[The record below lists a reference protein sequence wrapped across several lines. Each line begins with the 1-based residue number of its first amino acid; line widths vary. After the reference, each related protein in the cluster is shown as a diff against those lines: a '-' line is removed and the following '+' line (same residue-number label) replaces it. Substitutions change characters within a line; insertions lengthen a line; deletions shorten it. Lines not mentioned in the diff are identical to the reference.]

1 MKLIVNP
8 HTIEIVKDLVN
19 EKEIDVTKCEF
30 EFADEITDD
39 YVKEA
44 YFTYNGTTYKQII
57 QNNECKIPYEV
68 LENKGMVEIGVV
80 CYKLEND
87 EYVKRY
93 NPSPAYFNSLIG
105 SLKEEYENSEPVT
118 PTDKEQIEQALN
130 DGLNDIQSAIDEV
143 DNKIIEVNNA
153 IEETNNL
160 NIDVNKVD
168 KEATIELTKKDGTQK
183 EVKIYDGVSLQFM
196 WQGTSLGIKT
206 DDMQD
211 YVFVNLQGI
220 QGIPGPQG
228 EPFRI
233 KKTYSSV
240 AEMNADF
247 NNMNYGDYVM
257 IASTVEV
264 EDNAKLYTRGEL
276 QWIFITDFSG
286 ATGIKGE
293 TGATPNIQIGNVTSG
308 DTPNVTRTGTNENP
322 ILNFTLVKG
331 DKGNKGD
338 KGDIGLTGNG
348 ISNISKTGTSGLVD
362 TYTITYTNG
371 QTTTYQITNGEDGEV
386 TQEQLDKVQA
396 ELDYY
401 KMLENAL
408 PKVEGEGE
416 SITLDNTAKCPMKLG
431 FKGQIQ
437 QDSTTGTNLISLDTQ
452 QCKVSL
458 NAGDY
463 IVAKNETSND
473 LTLNLYTNYG
483 DSTRNDF
490 WSVSANNFRK
500 ISVGYNTGAIK
511 WTSTP
516 DGLAWVNAGE
526 TSLPYE
532 PYTGGSPSPSPSYPQ
547 DIHIVS
553 GDNTIKVEGR
563 NRLNY
568 TLFVQNNQKTYTSS
582 GVTATINDDGT
593 ITLNGTATANKDFY
607 MVNNGVKTS
616 NHKLVLFAID
626 GTFTGNTSAYA
637 YTSGSQNGKHAD
649 LSTLGTSEVNLTS
662 NLDYTSFEIYVRNGN
677 VYNNARFGIMVV
689 DKDLTINTYEP
700 YKGYTKEINLP
711 VENLFDKNNVVDN
724 SYYETNGDI
733 SSSNNYF
740 RVDNYTYCYN
750 KGNLTISG
758 VASQGSGQLIFYD
771 ENKNYVDYYG
781 FKNRTLAIPN
791 NVYYYRFASPK
802 TNKDTI
808 QIEFCSKANSYTPY
822 GTTPI
827 ELGKI
832 GNYED
837 EFFKNTID
845 SEYYDSTL
853 ELDKWYLKKRIG
865 KVVLDGS
872 ETWGIL
878 ETTFGYR
885 FRTTLSNSVA
895 SGTGNVNSY
904 CSHFILGSTYN
915 DKNVYA
921 ISDTGNL
928 NISLDENYTTI
939 SQFKTWLNTHN
950 TIVYYVLA
958 TPTNILLN
966 DTLQATLDSFYSWQ
980 EQTNISQENND
991 LPFVIK
997 ASAIRDMTKIYD
1009 I

>member
-1 MKLIVNP
+1 MKLIVKP

-19 EKEIDVTKCEF
+19 EKEIDITKCEF

-80 CYKLEND
+80 AYKLEND

-105 SLKEEYENSEPVT
+105 SLKEQYENSEPIT

-130 DGLNDIQSAIDEV
+130 DGLNDIQNAINEV
-143 DNKIIEVNNA
+143 DDKIIEVNDA

-220 QGIPGPQG
+220 QGMPGPQG

-257 IASTVEV
+257 IASTVEE

-331 DKGNKGD
+331 DKGLKGD
-338 KGDIGLTGNG
+338 RGDVGLTGNG
-348 ISNISKTGTSGLVD
+348 ISSVRKTSTSGLID
-362 TYTITYTNG
+362 TYTITFTNG
-371 QTTTYQITNGEDGEV
+371 TTTTFDITNGEDGEV

-416 SITLDNTAKCPMKLG
+416 SITLEDTAKCPMKIG

-437 QDSTTGTNLISLDTQ
+437 QDSYTGKNKLNVDTSFEEVGVIGTPTNGGLLLTGTATTSRAKAISNTPISAGNYTATIFF
-452 QCKVSL
+452 VS
-458 NAGDY
+458 GSH
-463 IVAKNETSND
+463 TSNRKLYLD
-473 LTLNLYTNYG
+473 FYNGAKKIGSLEFSNSSLSLPITLEQKAT
-483 DSTRNDF
+483 STRFGFQNGDTF
-490 WSVSANNFRK
+490 NSFQINIQIESG
-500 ISVGYNTGAIK
+500 SS
-511 WTSTP
+511 STE
-516 DGLAWVNAGE
+516 WE
-526 TSLPYE
+526 K
-532 PYTGGSPSPSPSYPQ
+532 YTGGSPSPSPDYPQ
-547 DIHIVS
+547 PIHIVS
-553 GDNTIKVEGR
+553 GDNEITIQNK
-563 NRLNY
+563 NY
-568 TLFVQNNQKTYTSS
+568 LHFNDNSTTSS
-582 GVTATINDDGT
+582 GVTTTILNNDITISGT
-593 ITLNGTATANKDFY
+593 
-607 MVNNGVKTS
+607 
-616 NHKLVLFAID
+616 
-626 GTFTGNTSAYA
+626 NTNMSAH
-637 YTSGSQNGKHAD
+637 S
-649 LSTLGTSEVNLTS
+649 LLGQTS
-662 NLDYTSFEIYVRNGN
+662 NLPKLQKGATYIFSSTKSHSGIYIQLNYKDTNDKEKSLVTLWGTSTTFVVPNDFKEFIRLFIGINANVTAINLNFKLQIEKGNQATSYVEH
-677 VYNNARFGIMVV
+677 
-689 DKDLTINTYEP
+689 KE
-700 YKGYTKEINLP
+700 YTKEINL
-711 VENLFDKNNVVDN
+711 
-724 SYYETNGDI
+724 G
-733 SSSNNYF
+733 
-740 RVDNYTYCYN
+740 
-750 KGNLTISG
+750 
-758 VASQGSGQLIFYD
+758 
-771 ENKNYVDYYG
+771 
-781 FKNRTLAIPN
+781 
-791 NVYYYRFASPK
+791 
-802 TNKDTI
+802 
-808 QIEFCSKANSYTPY
+808 
-822 GTTPI
+822 
-827 ELGKI
+827 ELEVGGI
-832 GNYED
+832 GEYED

-853 ELDKWYLKKRIG
+853 LQDKWYLKKRIR
-865 KVVLDGS
+865 KVTFDGS
-872 ETWGIL
+872 EGFSNN
-878 ETTFGYR
+878 FGTNL
-885 FRTTLSNSVA
+885 FRHYGSKIADYPFIVGYGLSNYFKYNSIQ
-895 SGTGNVNSY
+895 SGINNGTTNGDFVLQRSAG
-904 CSHFILGSTYN
+904 GSESGYAYTLFF
-915 DKNVYA
+915 KNTDY
-921 ISDTGNL
+921 DNPT
-928 NISLDENYTTI
+928 D
-939 SQFKTWLNTHN
+939 FKLWLSTHN
-950 TIVYYVLA
+950 TNIYYPLA
-958 TPTNILLN
+958 IPENILLN
-966 DTLQATLDSFYSWQ
+966 DTLQETLDSFYSWQ
-980 EQTNISQENND
+980 EQTNISQSNND